1 MVILL
6 KTQHACSIDSSQHI
20 CNAYRLIEATVFHAL
35 FVTYENLQTN
45 YFVVPKLFLLKLDT
59 KNDAKAENYH
69 YKSYHS
75 IVHNDI
81 DNVSFN
87 FSLCFV
93 FSLQQLFRSQNPN
106 LASNTGVPPPGQPGG
121 QPLPQTLPLPSQ
133 QYLAQQSAAYAAAAQ
148 QAAPYVI
155 NPGQDAAQYMGLI
168 AAAGMPQ
175 YYGVAPWGVYPANLI
190 PQQGTQ
196 PRRPLT
202 PSQQAGENQP
212 SYQVGFNSAISIFHL
227 TRIFNSFV

>member
-1 MVILL
+1 MPAHSVDSGVI
-6 KTQHACSIDSSQHI
+6 ARNMYYIDWARPNSASCTI
-20 CNAYRLIEATVFHAL
+20 CDLR
-35 FVTYENLQTN
+35 
-45 YFVVPKLFLLKLDT
+45 KLVNKHWSFLRPSNQLNIAIT
-59 KNDAKAENYH
+59 
-69 YKSYHS
+69 
-75 IVHNDI
+75 IR
-81 DNVSFN
+81 SF
-87 FSLCFV
+87 FLTFV
-93 FSLQQLFRSQNPN
+93 FFSFFHFCYLQQLFRSQNPN

-212 SYQVGFNSAISIFHL
+212 SYQVRKHTTFNFSLHSIVNNSTHL
-227 TRIFNSFV
+227 FCIHI

>member
-1 MVILL
+1 MPAPTI
-6 KTQHACSIDSSQHI
+6 AASIFAMHI
-20 CNAYRLIEATVFHAL
+20 ELIEARVLHAL
-35 FVTYENLQTN
+35 FVTYENL
-45 YFVVPKLFLLKLDT
+45 VT
-59 KNDAKAENYH
+59 KNKNK
-69 YKSYHS
+69 KSGCYRS
-75 IVHNDI
+75 FSSLNWIQRKMQKNIFIINMPLHNNI
-81 DNVSFN
+81 DNHSF
-87 FSLCFV
+87 LV
-93 FSLQQLFRSQNPN
+93 FFFLSFFLFYLQQLFRSQNPN

-212 SYQVGFNSAISIFHL
+212 SYQVG
-227 TRIFNSFV
+227 